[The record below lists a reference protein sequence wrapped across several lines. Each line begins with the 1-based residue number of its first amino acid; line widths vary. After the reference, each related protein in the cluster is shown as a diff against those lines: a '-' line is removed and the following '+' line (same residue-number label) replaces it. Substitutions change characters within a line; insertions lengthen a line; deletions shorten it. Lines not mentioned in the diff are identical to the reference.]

1 MHLLRS
7 CDPCL
12 LGKEWEI
19 DLGAENPEPG
29 PLVHVSHHPF
39 GGHYTGGLL
48 SALLLM
54 SW

>member
-1 MHLLRS
+1 M
-7 CDPCL
+7 
-12 LGKEWEI
+12 I
-19 DLGAENPEPG
+19 DSEVENPKPG
-29 PLVHVSHHPF
+29 PLVCVSHHPF